1 MPIWLEVI
9 GGGRMGTALVRG
21 LVASGVVEP
30 SAIRVVEAS
39 AERRQ
44 QLASEFPG
52 VGVTADPGPAEG
64 AVVAVKPHDAEAV
77 CTAVA
82 AAGVPRVLSIAAG
95 VTVAR
100 LEAAC
105 AAGSPDPVAVIRA
118 MPNTPA
124 QVGAGVAALAAGAA
138 ATADDVAWAEVVLA
152 SVGTT
157 VRVDEELL
165 DAVTG
170 LSGSGPAYVFLVVEA
185 LIAAGVAEGLDP
197 GVAGE
202 LVIATVAGAA
212 ALLDA
217 SGAAGNDAADLREA
231 VTSPGGTTAA
241 GLAVLDA
248 SGVRDAIV
256 NAVAAAAARS
266 RELGDA

>member
-1 MPIWLEVI
+1 
-9 GGGRMGTALVRG
+9 MGTALVRG
-21 LVASGVVEP
+21 LVASGAAEP

-39 AERRQ
+39 AERRH
-44 QLASEFPG
+44 QLAGELPG
-52 VGVTADPGPAEG
+52 VLVTAAPGPAEG

-77 CTAVA
+77 CTAVG

-105 AAGSPDPVAVIRA
+105 ATGSGTQHPVAVIRA

-124 QVGAGVAALAAGAA
+124 QVGAGVAALAAGTT
-138 ATADDVAWAEVVLA
+138 ATADDVAWAEAVLA
-152 SVGTT
+152 SVGPT
-157 VRVDEELL
+157 VRVDEGLL

-202 LVIATVAGAA
+202 LVIQTVAGAA

-217 SGAAGNDAADLREA
+217 SGASGSDAAALREA

-248 SGVRDAIV
+248 AGVRDALV
-256 NAVAAAAARS
+256 DAVAAAAARS
-266 RELGDA
+266 RELGGT